1 MPKSNNDLEFRAAD
15 NYVTEGIN
23 SINPS
28 TYYPERVDRAEGGHG
43 GDYVY
48 GPTYN
53 ATNYGMNWGPLPNA
67 DHPISK
73 YLGMHDKEETGSKPN
88 TIAIVF

>member
-15 NYVTEGIN
+15 HYVTEGVN
-23 SINPS
+23 TLNPVN
-28 TYYPERVDRAEGGHG
+28 YYPESASRAEAGHG
-43 GDYVY
+43 GDYVF
-48 GPTYN
+48 GPSYN
-53 ATNYGMNWGPLPNA
+53 ASNYGMSWAGLPNA
-67 DHPISK
+67 DHPIGK